1 MNFYA
6 LNEVPVNGWDR
17 LYGDAAVGMSMDV
30 SAEIGFAR
38 FGAAAA
44 QMQVQ
49 AGASGTRWVLG
60 QATAAMSLD
69 AEAKGIRRAL
79 GYASSA
85 SELQVFA
92 EGRTA
97 KAQGSSITMR
107 LQALASGR
115 LPAVRRANSAPAMA
129 LDVLPK
135 ARTKTPVFGCSDAQ
149 LWVHTIADG
158 RLPYTVNGG
167 EIAMR
172 LGAEARGR
180 SSSRLQ
186 GGAIMHMGLELGR
199 ILPGQYRL
207 ARGEAL
213 LGMEFGA
220 TLHMPRVTT
229 LPAQYSSAPKLRT
242 IMMAAES
249 REIRVPK
256 PARTTEAAEA

>member
-17 LYGDAAVGMSMDV
+17 LYVDSAVGMSMDV
-30 SAEIGFAR
+30 SASIAFAR

-49 AGASGTRWVLG
+49 AGASGTRRVLG

-97 KAQGSSITMR
+97 KAQGSSITML
-107 LQALASGR
+107 LQVLASGR
-115 LPAVRRANSAPAMA
+115 LPTVRRANSAPAMA

-135 ARTKTPVFGCSDAQ
+135 AHTKTPIFGGSDVQ
-149 LWVHTIADG
+149 VWVHTIADG
-158 RLPYTVNGG
+158 RLPYTVNGS

-172 LGAEARGR
+172 LGVEARGR
-180 SSSRLQ
+180 SSNRLQ
-186 GGAIMHMGLELGR
+186 GEAIMQMGLEIVR
-199 ILPGQYRL
+199 ILPRQYRL
-207 ARGEAL
+207 TRSAAFL
-213 LGMEFGA
+213 DMEFGA
-220 TLHMPRVTT
+220 KLRMPRITT

-256 PARTTEAAEA
+256 QARTTEAAEA